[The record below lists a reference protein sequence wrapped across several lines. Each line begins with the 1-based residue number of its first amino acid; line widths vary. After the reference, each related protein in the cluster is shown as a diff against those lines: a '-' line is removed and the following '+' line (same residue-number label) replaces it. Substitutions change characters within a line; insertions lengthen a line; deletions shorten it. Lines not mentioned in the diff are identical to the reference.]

1 MKLTHFE
8 QVVITATRTLPQTLV
23 TTNPNVIGHR
33 TPCGKFFV
41 AITDN
46 DIAIGKLNECGNPT
60 ERETFRFPYT
70 NLDELVNYIQ
80 EFKRQYVESV
90 L

>member
-8 QVVITATRTLPQTLV
+8 QVVITATRTLPEALV
-23 TTNPNVIGHR
+23 TTNPNVIGYR
-33 TPCGKFFV
+33 TPCGKFLV

-46 DIAIGKLNECGNPT
+46 DITIGKLSSRGTPI

-70 NLDELVNYIQ
+70 NLDELVNYVQ

>member
-8 QVVITATRTLPQTLV
+8 QVVIAATRTLPEALV
-23 TTNPNVIGHR
+23 TTNPNVIGYR
-33 TPCGKFFV
+33 TPCGKFLV

-46 DIAIGKLNECGNPT
+46 DITIGKLNAWGSPIEQ
-60 ERETFRFPYT
+60 ETFRFPYT
-70 NLDELVNYIQ
+70 NLDELVKYVQ
-80 EFKRQYVESV
+80 EFKRQYMESV

>member
-23 TTNPNVIGHR
+23 TTKPNVIGHR

-46 DIAIGKLNECGNPT
+46 DIAFGKLNSRGTPI
-60 ERETFRFPYT
+60 ERETLRFPYT
-70 NLDELVNYIQ
+70 NLDELVKYVQ
-80 EFKRQYVESV
+80 EFKRQYIESV

>member
-8 QVVITATRTLPQTLV
+8 QVVIAATRTLPEFLL
-23 TTNPNVIGHR
+23 TTKPNVIGYR
-33 TPCGKFFV
+33 TPCGKFLV

-46 DIAIGKLNECGNPT
+46 DITIGKLNSRGIPI

-70 NLDELVNYIQ
+70 NLDELVKYVQ
-80 EFKRQYVESV
+80 EFKRQYMESV